1 MSKKGQRQQRRLQEQ
16 APPSG
21 QPPSGNLAARDL
33 EALAAELVSYHA
45 QFHDLFQRREQRE
58 WSAFYLRGQLADLE
72 RKTVE
77 PMVLALHGPDL
88 AAVRAGQQF
97 LGEGAWADAPILA
110 RHQQL
115 VAESLG
121 EPDGVVIFDGSGF
134 PKQGT
139 HSVGVAPQ
147 YCGALGKIA
156 NCQQGVFAAYA
167 SRKGYTFLDH
177 RLYMPAEWFD
187 DAHAPLRQRYGVPPE
202 LRFQT
207 EPHLALE
214 MLRGLV
220 EREAVP
226 FRWVV
231 ADEHYGMI
239 PAFLDGVAATDKWYF
254 AEVPVSTKVWEGEP
268 QSEPAGRGPLGR
280 PRKYA
285 RVAAGVPKAQEVR
298 QLAARLAA
306 RAWRRFTIK
315 EGSKGPIEADFAF
328 VRVTR
333 VRRGRPGLAGWLIL
347 RRSLDGAQEVKYFLS
362 NAPASCPH
370 AVLVRISGL
379 RWPVETALA
388 EAKGELGMD
397 HYETRTWRGW
407 HHHLT
412 QTLLAHHFLV
422 RLRLQLKKSPSVD
435 RGPNSGAVSG
445 RAPAPA
451 AERPRSARHRALL
464 SGAQLRRLSV
474 ASPAHRAPP
483 LPAGTSA
490 GEENQVSL

>member
-1 MSKKGQRQQRRLQEQ
+1 MGKKGQRQRRRLQEN
-16 APPSG
+16 APPSS
-21 QPPSGNLAARDL
+21 QKPERNLAPRDL
-33 EALAAELVSYHA
+33 EGMAEELVTYHA
-45 QFHDLFQRREQRE
+45 LFHDLFQRREQRE
-58 WSAFYLRGQLADLE
+58 WSAFYLRGQLADIE

-97 LGEGAWADAPILA
+97 LGEGAWEDGPILA

-167 SRKGYTFLDH
+167 SRKGYTFLDR
-177 RLYMPAEWFD
+177 RLYLPEEWFD
-187 DAHAPLRQRYGVPPE
+187 AAHAPLRQRYGVPAA
-202 LRFQT
+202 LQFQT
-207 EPHLALE
+207 EPQLALE

-220 EREAVP
+220 EREAAP
-226 FRWVV
+226 FRWVA

-239 PAFLDGVAATDKWYF
+239 PAFLDGVAAEGKWYF
-254 AEVPVSTKVWEGEP
+254 AEVPASTKVWVGEP
-268 QSEPAGRGPLGR
+268 PVEPAGRGPMGR

-285 RVAAGVPKAQEVR
+285 RVTAGVPQAREVR
-298 QLAARLAA
+298 QIAARLPA
-306 RAWRRFTIK
+306 RAWRRFPIK

-333 VRRGRPGLAGWLIL
+333 ARRGRPGLAGWLIL
-347 RRSLDGAQEVKYFLS
+347 RRGLEGAHAVKYFLS
-362 NAPASCPH
+362 NAPAACPP
-370 AVLVRISGL
+370 AALVRVSGL
-379 RWPVETALA
+379 RWPVETALE

-407 HHHLT
+407 HHHMT

-422 RLRLQLKKSPSVD
+422 RLRLRLKKSPGVD
-435 RGPNSGAVSG
+435 CGPNSGAVGG
-445 RAPAPA
+445 RAPAA
-451 AERPRSARHRALL
+451 AVERPRSARPRALS

-474 ASPAHRAPP
+474 ASQAHRAPS

-490 GEENQVSL
+490 GEESQVSL